1 MGCNGEAVTI
11 GAGPYRDGSMVLTK
25 EKGGAS
31 EYFIPYLEAEASR
44 WRATGKE
51 MGSLNRLSER
61 IEQIYSQMVEWRR
74 MFHMEPELSFQEERT
89 PARVVEILRGFDID
103 VRTGVGGRG
112 VVGTL
117 TGGRPGKTVALRAD
131 MDALPIQDEKTC
143 TYRSRVPGV
152 MHACGHDGH
161 MAALLGVARLLSE
174 MREEIPGQV
183 RFLFQHAEEV
193 IPGGAREM
201 IQDGALDGVDAVYGV
216 HLWTPLPVGVVG
228 IKGGP
233 LMAAA
238 DSFQIEIFGKGGHGG
253 LPHEAVDAIVVASHL
268 IVHLQT
274 LISRQVDPL
283 KSGVISV
290 GTIQGG
296 QGFNVIAERC
306 TLTGTV
312 RTFDPVLRGQ
322 LHERIREIAE
332 KTCALY
338 GATCRVTYQWG
349 YPALVNDTVEAHRV
363 ASVARRI
370 VGDDRVWEL
379 QPVMAAEDFAYY
391 LGKVP
396 GAFCFVGAGNR
407 EGDRDFPHHHPRF
420 DFDENAMKFA
430 AELLAST
437 ALTYLKDEA

>member
-1 MGCNGEAVTI
+1 
-11 GAGPYRDGSMVLTK
+11 
-25 EKGGAS
+25 
-31 EYFIPYLEAEASR
+31 
-44 WRATGKE
+44 
-51 MGSLNRLSER
+51 
-61 IEQIYSQMVEWRR
+61 
-74 MFHMEPELSFQEERT
+74 MFHMDPELSFREERT
-89 PARVVEILRGFDID
+89 PARVAEILRACGIE

-143 TYRSRVPGV
+143 EYRSRVPGV

-161 MAALLGVARLLSE
+161 MAVLLGVAKLLAG
-174 MREEIPGQV
+174 MREEISGRV

-193 IPGGAREM
+193 IPGGARAM
-201 IQDGALDGVDAVYGV
+201 IEDGALDGVDAVYGI

-228 IKGGP
+228 IKEGP
-233 LMAAA
+233 LMASA
-238 DSFQIEIFGKGGHGG
+238 DFFQIDIFGKGGHGG
-253 LPHEAVDAIVVASHL
+253 LPHEAVDAIVIASHL

-296 QGFNVIAERC
+296 QSFNVIAERC

-312 RTFDPVLRGQ
+312 RSFASSLRRQ
-322 LHERIREIAE
+322 LSERIREVAE
-332 KTCALY
+332 KTCALF
-338 GATCRVTYQWG
+338 GATCQVTYQWG
-349 YPALVNDTVEAHRV
+349 YPALVNEPVETRRV
-363 ASVARRI
+363 ACVARKI
-370 VGDDRVWEL
+370 VGEDKVREL

-396 GAFCFVGAGNR
+396 GAFCFVGAGNP
-407 EGDRDFPHHHPRF
+407 EKNCDFPHHHPRF
-420 DFDENAMKFA
+420 DFDERAMKIA
-430 AELLAST
+430 AELLASA
-437 ALTYLKDEA
+437 ALSRLKEEVPKE

>member
-1 MGCNGEAVTI
+1 M
-11 GAGPYRDGSMVLTK
+11 
-25 EKGGAS
+25 
-31 EYFIPYLEAEASR
+31 
-44 WRATGKE
+44 
-51 MGSLNRLSER
+51 NRLSEA
-61 IEQIYSQMVEWRR
+61 IERLYPRMVEWRR
-74 MFHMEPELSFQEERT
+74 MFHMDPELSFREERT
-89 PARVVEILRGFDID
+89 PARVAEILRACGIE

-143 TYRSRVPGV
+143 EYRSRVPGV

-161 MAALLGVARLLSE
+161 MAVLLGVAKLLAG
-174 MREEIPGQV
+174 MREEISGRV

-193 IPGGAREM
+193 IPGGARAM
-201 IQDGALDGVDAVYGV
+201 IEDGALDGVDAVYGI

-228 IKGGP
+228 IKEGP
-233 LMAAA
+233 LMASA
-238 DSFQIEIFGKGGHGG
+238 DFFQIDIFGKGGHGG
-253 LPHEAVDAIVVASHL
+253 LPHEAVDAIVIASHL

-296 QGFNVIAERC
+296 QSFNVIAERC

-312 RTFDPVLRGQ
+312 RSFASSLRRQ
-322 LHERIREIAE
+322 LSERIREVAE
-332 KTCALY
+332 KTCALF
-338 GATCRVTYQWG
+338 GATCQVTYQWG
-349 YPALVNDTVEAHRV
+349 YPALVNEPVETRRV
-363 ASVARRI
+363 ACVARKI
-370 VGDDRVWEL
+370 VGEDKVREL

-396 GAFCFVGAGNR
+396 GAFCFVGAGNP
-407 EGDRDFPHHHPRF
+407 EKNCDFPHHHPRF
-420 DFDENAMKFA
+420 DFDERAMKIA
-430 AELLAST
+430 AELLASA
-437 ALTYLKDEA
+437 ALSRLKEEVPKE

>member
-1 MGCNGEAVTI
+1 
-11 GAGPYRDGSMVLTK
+11 
-25 EKGGAS
+25 
-31 EYFIPYLEAEASR
+31 
-44 WRATGKE
+44 
-51 MGSLNRLSER
+51 
-61 IEQIYSQMVEWRR
+61 
-74 MFHMEPELSFQEERT
+74 MEPELSFREERT
-89 PARVVEILRGFDID
+89 PARVAEILRECGIE

-131 MDALPIQDEKTC
+131 MDALPIQDEKDC
-143 TYRSRVPGV
+143 EYRSRVPGV

-161 MAALLGVARLLSE
+161 MAVLLGVARILSE
-174 MREEIPGQV
+174 MREEIPGRI
-183 RFLFQHAEEV
+183 RFLQHAEEV

-201 IQDGALDGVDAVYGV
+201 IEDGALDGVDAVYGV

-228 IKGGP
+228 IKAGP

-253 LPHEAVDAIVVASHL
+253 LPHESVDAIVVASHL

-283 KSGVISV
+283 KSAVVSV

-312 RTFDPVLRGQ
+312 RTFDPVLREQ
-322 LHERIREIAE
+322 MHQRIREIAE
-332 KTCALY
+332 SSCSLY
-338 GATCRVTYQWG
+338 GATCRVEYQWG
-349 YPALVNDTVEAHRV
+349 YPAVVNDTVEAHRV
-363 ASVARRI
+363 AGVARRI

-391 LGKVP
+391 LGKVREPFVLSGREIRKRAAIFLITIP
-396 GAFCFVGAGNR
+396 GSISMSGR
-407 EGDRDFPHHHPRF
+407 
-420 DFDENAMKFA
+420 
-430 AELLAST
+430 
-437 ALTYLKDEA
+437 

>member
-1 MGCNGEAVTI
+1 M
-11 GAGPYRDGSMVLTK
+11 D
-25 EKGGAS
+25 
-31 EYFIPYLEAEASR
+31 
-44 WRATGKE
+44 
-51 MGSLNRLSER
+51 RLSER
-61 IEQIYSQMVEWRR
+61 IEKIFSQMVEWRR
-74 MFHMEPELSFQEERT
+74 RFHMEPELSFREERT
-89 PARVVEILRGFDID
+89 PARVAEILRECGID

-131 MDALPIQDEKTC
+131 MDALPIQDEKDC
-143 TYRSRVPGV
+143 EYRSRVPGV

-161 MAALLGVARLLSE
+161 MAVLLGVARLLSE
-174 MREEIPGQV
+174 MREEIPGRV

-201 IQDGALDGVDAVYGV
+201 IEDGALDGVDAVYGV

-228 IKGGP
+228 IKAGP

-238 DSFQIEIFGKGGHGG
+238 DSFQIDIFGKGGHGG
-253 LPHEAVDAIVVASHL
+253 LPHESVDAIVVASHL

-283 KSGVISV
+283 KSAVISV

-312 RTFDPVLRGQ
+312 RTFDPVLREQ
-322 LHERIREIAE
+322 MHQRIREIAE
-332 KTCALY
+332 NSCSLY
-338 GATCRVTYQWG
+338 GATCRVDYQWG
-349 YPALVNDTVEAHRV
+349 YPAVVNDTVEAHRV
-363 ASVARRI
+363 AGVARRL

-396 GAFCFVGAGNR
+396 GAFCFVGAGNP
-407 EGDRDFPHHHPRF
+407 EKNCDFPHHHPRF
-420 DFDENAMKFA
+420 DFDERAMKVA
-430 AELLAST
+430 ARLLLSS
-437 ALTYLKDEA
+437 ALAYLRGEGRREKADEPAC

>member
-1 MGCNGEAVTI
+1 MG
-11 GAGPYRDGSMVLTK
+11 R
-25 EKGGAS
+25 
-31 EYFIPYLEAEASR
+31 
-44 WRATGKE
+44 
-51 MGSLNRLSER
+51 LNRLSER
-61 IEQIYSQMVEWRR
+61 IENIFSQMVEWRR
-74 MFHMEPELSFQEERT
+74 RFHMEPELSFREERT
-89 PARVVEILRGFDID
+89 PARVAEILRECGID

-131 MDALPIQDEKTC
+131 MDALPIQDEKNC
-143 TYRSRVPGV
+143 EYRSRVPGV

-161 MAALLGVARLLSE
+161 MAVLLGVARLLSE
-174 MREEIPGQV
+174 MREEIPGRI

-201 IQDGALDGVDAVYGV
+201 IEDGALDGVDAVYGV

-228 IKGGP
+228 IKAGP

-238 DSFQIEIFGKGGHGG
+238 DSFQIDIFGKGGHGG
-253 LPHEAVDAIVVASHL
+253 LPHESVDAIVVASHL

-283 KSGVISV
+283 KSAVISV

-312 RTFDPVLRGQ
+312 RTFDPVLREQ
-322 LHERIREIAE
+322 MHQRIREIAE
-332 KTCALY
+332 NSCSLY
-338 GATCRVTYQWG
+338 GATCRVEYQWG
-349 YPALVNDTVEAHRV
+349 YPAVVNDTVEAHRV
-363 ASVARRI
+363 AGVARRI

-391 LGKVP
+391 LGRVP
-396 GAFCFVGAGNR
+396 GAFCFVGAGNP
-407 EGDRDFPHHHPRF
+407 EKNCDFPHHHPRF
-420 DFDENAMKFA
+420 DFDERAMKVA
-430 AELLAST
+430 AQLLLSSV
-437 ALTYLKDEA
+437 LTYLREEGRREKADEPAS